1 MRSLRTNGFALPFA
15 LIASA
20 FLALP
25 ACAQQTAERME
36 ESPRHGE
43 WVDVPV
49 TDDRSVRSFVAYP
62 ERSEDA
68 LAVIVIHENRG
79 LTDWVRSF
87 ADELAEAGYLAIAP
101 DLLSGFDAEH
111 SHTAEFESSDAAR
124 EAIYELDPDQV
135 TADLSAVREYA
146 AELPASSGEVAV
158 VGFCWGG
165 SQTFRF
171 ATNSDAIEAAF
182 VFYGTGPDDP
192 ERIAEISAP
201 VYGFYGEEDQRVNA
215 TIPTSRELMAAAGQ
229 TYEPVIYEGAGHAF
243 MRQGSDEDAPA
254 EVKQARQDA
263 WKRLLDLLETIEGGE

>member
-1 MRSLRTNGFALPFA
+1 MRALRTNGFALLLTLVA
-15 LIASA
+15 LA

-25 ACAQQTAERME
+25 ACAQPADERME

-43 WVDVPV
+43 WVQVPAGEGR
-49 TDDRSVRSFVAYP
+49 TVRSFVAYP

-111 SHTAEFESSDAAR
+111 AHTAEFESSDAAR
-124 EAIYELDPDQV
+124 EAIYELDADRV
-135 TADLSAVREYA
+135 TADLEAVRAYVSG
-146 AELPASSGEVAV
+146 LPASSGEVAV

-192 ERIAEISAP
+192 ERIAAISAP

-215 TIPTSRELMAAAGQ
+215 TIPTSRELMAAAGK
-229 TYEPVIYEGAGHAF
+229 TYEPVVYDGAGHAF
-243 MRQGSDEDAPA
+243 MRQGSEADAPA
-254 EVKQARQDA
+254 EVKQAREDA
-263 WKRLLDLLETIEGGE
+263 WERLLDLLAKIDGGE